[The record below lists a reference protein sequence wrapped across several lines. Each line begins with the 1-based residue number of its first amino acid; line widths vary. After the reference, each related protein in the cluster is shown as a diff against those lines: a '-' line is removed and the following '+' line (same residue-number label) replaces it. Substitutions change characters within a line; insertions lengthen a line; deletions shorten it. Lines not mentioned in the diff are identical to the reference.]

1 MSECEGLSIF
11 VFFFFSR
18 IFRAFGVRLSLA
30 LAARLS
36 EEDCH
41 RQSSCLGSNPFDYF
55 NDFSK
60 DFAVK

>member
-11 VFFFFSR
+11 VFFFSR

-41 RQSSCLGSNPFDYF
+41 
-55 NDFSK
+55 
-60 DFAVK
+60 